1 VPRGVAGKRR
11 KSGDETGDSVNLL
24 TSILVRYPEVATVNL
39 DPDQQLLTLT
49 FILSRPVSGDALA
62 SLREKLL
69 TGIDVFNWLEGR
81 SVRNATVVHLPGE
94 QLTRMEIK
102 RDVESLE
109 REEIGLIV
117 EILRQYLKN
126 DLVTETGEPLA
137 GEDALFQ
144 EEVIDQSLQVL
155 KEAGRGKCL
164 FAFRDEG
171 RVLVFDK

>member
-1 VPRGVAGKRR
+1 MPDGLGKRHR
-11 KSGDETGDSVNLL
+11 SGDETGDSVNLL
-24 TSILVRYPEVATVNL
+24 TSILVRYPEVATINF
-39 DPDQQLLTLT
+39 DPDQQLLTFT
-49 FILSRPVSGDALA
+49 FILSRPIPGNGVVSLRDKLLA
-62 SLREKLL
+62 S
-69 TGIDVFNWLEGR
+69 IDVFNWLDGR
-81 SVRNATVVHLPGE
+81 SVRYATVVHLPGE
-94 QLTRMEIK
+94 QLTRLEVK

-126 DLVTETGEPLA
+126 DLVTEANEPLA

-155 KEAGRGKCL
+155 KETSGVKCL